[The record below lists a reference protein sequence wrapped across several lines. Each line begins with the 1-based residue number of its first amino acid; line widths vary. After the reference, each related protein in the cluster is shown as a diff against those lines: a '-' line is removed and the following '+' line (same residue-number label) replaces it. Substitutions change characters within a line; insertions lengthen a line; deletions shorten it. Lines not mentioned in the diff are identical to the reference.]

1 MPLAIEQDKNTASS
15 QHRNLD
21 RRGIVLSDT
30 SRRRQVRLVLVR
42 ERSRASP
49 SAM

>member
-1 MPLAIEQDKNTASS
+1 MPLAIEQDENTASS

-21 RRGIVLSDT
+21 RRGIVLSG
-30 SRRRQVRLVLVR
+30 SRRRQGRLALVR
-42 ERSRASP
+42 DISRASP